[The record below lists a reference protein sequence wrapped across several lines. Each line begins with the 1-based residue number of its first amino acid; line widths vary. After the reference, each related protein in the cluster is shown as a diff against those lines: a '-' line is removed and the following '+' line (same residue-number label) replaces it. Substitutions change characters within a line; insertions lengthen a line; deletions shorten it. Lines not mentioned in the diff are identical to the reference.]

1 MRRLIENSIR
11 SLLICGLL
19 KVAFCG
25 DGEQFRMENVY
36 NEDTTETNS
45 HVSWYVAS
53 ERRSVEC
60 GGVFK
65 RLQNE
70 VQSPDYPEVYGE
82 DLHCEYTFKSPFVC
96 SSRYHFQFVDFE
108 LEPSRDC
115 RKDRLVIGDE
125 EVLCGTVIGSK
136 TYNSSNGILTMKFVT
151 DGWGSGRGFRI
162 VVTRQPCDDNEA
174 VESSTSYTVDTTLQ
188 VADDQTIASDEEV
201 IIGSKKVNSRQD
213 IPPEF
218 NPSGYLPPGPSTPP
232 SYPTNTCP
240 PYIPSYPVNPGYPIG
255 PTCRNCPGTPNYTP
269 NCQNYPQPCYP
280 SYPAYPSYP
289 NNPVYPAS
297 PSYPTN
303 PIYPTKPVY
312 PNYPP
317 NNGGGTNSI
326 GGAPPG
332 YQPPQQIH
340 PDVDVTLNVTDVDH
354 PQRQDIPP
362 PPILPPANPTILS
375 CCRNVFSQQRFYL
388 VSPNFPSFETS
399 NANCYYH
406 INRYSPNT
414 CRLIIRFKYFLLGD
428 DRIGCSDAFVEIDGR
443 RICGCRTGMVYTSQW
458 GYLPKFIRVYSRYNR
473 FPRVQGFVLDIYQE
487 PCPPRYTRNIA
498 QNRIDVQ
505 PSKPA
510 NITTVE
516 TNTSSRY
523 TYYFY
528 NMEDEEPLKPQET
541 ILQAALR
548 VPEGPSSKFF
558 YPTNVPQYG
567 SCSFTSLDLLRLKLE
582 SLWISKPRCY

>member
-25 DGEQFRMENVY
+25 DGELFRMENVY

-70 VQSPDYPEVYGE
+70 LLSPDYPEVYGE

-96 SSRYHFQFVDFE
+96 SSRYHLQFVDFE

-136 TYNSSNGILTMKFVT
+136 TYNSSNGILAIKFVT

-188 VADDQTIASDEEV
+188 VADDVTIASDEEV
-201 IIGSKKVNSRQD
+201 IIGSKKVNS
-213 IPPEF
+213 
-218 NPSGYLPPGPSTPP
+218 PST
-232 SYPTNTCP
+232 SGHPT
-240 PYIPSYPVNPGYPIG
+240 
-255 PTCRNCPGTPNYTP
+255 TPDT
-269 NCQNYPQPCYP
+269 
-280 SYPAYPSYP
+280 
-289 NNPVYPAS
+289 
-297 PSYPTN
+297 
-303 PIYPTKPVY
+303 
-312 PNYPP
+312 
-317 NNGGGTNSI
+317 
-326 GGAPPG
+326 
-332 YQPPQQIH
+332 
-340 PDVDVTLNVTDVDH
+340 
-354 PQRQDIPP
+354 
-362 PPILPPANPTILS
+362 PPANPSILS

-388 VSPNFPSFETS
+388 VSPNFPSFQTS

-458 GYLPKFIRVYSRYNR
+458 GYLPKFIRVYSRFNR

-505 PSKPA
+505 PSQPA

-528 NMEDEEPLKPQET
+528 NMEDEEPIKSQET
-541 ILQAALR
+541 ILQAAVR
-548 VPEGPSSKFF
+548 VPERPSSKFF
-558 YPTNVPQYG
+558 YPANVPQYG